1 MRIDLLYNISPK
13 VIGARG
19 MKAFIDYQQLSG
31 LTRVEIG
38 DDAKAEGHW
47 ENSENYIHFIIPNIE
62 SDRVSFDNG
71 ELFIGEV
78 EIIDDLVPKQKLA
91 PCDKN
96 IDISDYKMVSSEIV
110 KQTDKEIHISTLWRK
125 GGD

>member
-1 MRIDLLYNISPK
+1 MRIDLLYNISPN
-13 VIGARG
+13 VIGVRG
-19 MKAFIDYQQLSG
+19 MKAFIDYQLLSG

-47 ENSENYIHFIIPNIE
+47 ENSKNYIHFIIPNIE

-78 EIIDDLVPKQKLA
+78 EDD
-91 PCDKN
+91 
-96 IDISDYKMVSSEIV
+96 S
-110 KQTDKEIHISTLWRK
+110 
-125 GGD
+125 

>member
-1 MRIDLLYNISPK
+1 MRIDFLYKISPK
-13 VIGARG
+13 VIGVRG

-78 EIIDDLVPKQKLA
+78 DYIGLKPENVQAKELHEISKTLK
-91 PCDKN
+91 
-96 IDISDYKMVSSEIV
+96 DIL
-110 KQTDKEIHISTLWRK
+110 KEMRK
-125 GGD
+125 RKV

>member
-1 MRIDLLYNISPK
+1 M
-13 VIGARG
+13 
-19 MKAFIDYQQLSG
+19 
-31 LTRVEIG
+31 EIG

-78 EIIDDLVPKQKLA
+78 EDD
-91 PCDKN
+91 
-96 IDISDYKMVSSEIV
+96 S
-110 KQTDKEIHISTLWRK
+110 
-125 GGD
+125 